1 MKEVKRVK
9 AGGAKKQLL
18 SLREAQAVLMRKTLS
33 QGGRGDK
40 MATLLMNH
48 IEKERRKLRAV
59 ISSFSSSSNSSS
71 SSTSSSASSSVK
83 SFHTQKGQYTIHI
96 TAPTGQ

>member
-48 IEKERRKLRAV
+48 IEREEET
-59 ISSFSSSSNSSS
+59 SCCFSTVSD
-71 SSTSSSASSSVK
+71 
-83 SFHTQKGQYTIHI
+83 
-96 TAPTGQ
+96 P